1 MGGAKM
7 KFILGISFLAV
18 IAVGSTWAQE
28 PPTGFS
34 FTWESGE
41 ISRDMSLQDSTWQL
55 NGRTLSYKVR
65 ISGRNEAMPG
75 LKPLFRERVALNKS
89 QLAKLTSLLEGVVNE
104 NSLSLLP
111 KNYEGTLIEYSL
123 NFGTPP
129 RMVFFSAPQYTV
141 DQFEKENPP
150 GAAKPSSSD
159 PALMLFLRMNELRD
173 YLITLST

>member
-1 MGGAKM
+1 M
-7 KFILGISFLAV
+7 
-18 IAVGSTWAQE
+18 
-28 PPTGFS
+28 
-34 FTWESGE
+34 
-41 ISRDMSLQDSTWQL
+41 
-55 NGRTLSYKVR
+55 
-65 ISGRNEAMPG
+65 
-75 LKPLFRERVALNKS
+75 
-89 QLAKLTSLLEGVVNE
+89 VNE
-104 NSLSLLP
+104 NSFSLLP
-111 KNYEGTLIEYSL
+111 KNYEGTLLEYSL